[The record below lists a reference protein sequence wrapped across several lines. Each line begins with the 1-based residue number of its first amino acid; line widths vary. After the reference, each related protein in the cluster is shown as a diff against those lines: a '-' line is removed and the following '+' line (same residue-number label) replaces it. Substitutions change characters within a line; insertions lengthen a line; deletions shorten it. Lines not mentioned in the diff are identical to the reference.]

1 MRKIE
6 PMIITEEQAEW
17 LQRYL
22 EKPSDNPRV
31 KEVRKKLKNYL
42 KQREGE

>member
-6 PMIITEEQAEW
+6 PMTITEEQAEW
-17 LQRYL
+17 LQQYI
-22 EKPSDNPRV
+22 EKPSENPRA

-42 KQREGE
+42 KQKEGE